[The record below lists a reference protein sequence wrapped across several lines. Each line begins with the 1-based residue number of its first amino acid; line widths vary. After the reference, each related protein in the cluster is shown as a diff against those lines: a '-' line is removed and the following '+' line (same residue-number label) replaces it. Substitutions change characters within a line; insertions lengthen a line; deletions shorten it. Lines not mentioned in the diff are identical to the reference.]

1 MRRKQF
7 PPFLR
12 FSSFRV
18 QIFKKKKKKKNTE
31 AFTENSKNAHV

>member
-18 QIFKKKKKKKNTE
+18 QIFKKKKKNTE